1 MPNML
6 KRIFFCILTIFLFYK
21 LPILILTSGASWM
34 TLAIVAMMGQEG
46 RAAPGSRGGD
56 YP

>member
-6 KRIFFCILTIFLFYK
+6 KRIFFCILTIFFFYK